1 MLFPSLDND
10 VRHVLSYFSTC
21 IQVHVTQGV
30 QLEVGFCTG
39 GSGGGDRRKVGF
51 DCNQE
56 QE

>member
-39 GSGGGDRRKVGF
+39 GSDGGDRRKVGF
-51 DCNQE
+51 DCIQE
-56 QE
+56 